1 MLINFYL
8 YITITCYQIKLLQG
22 AANSYNIT
30 EDVIFT
36 QWFNSI
42 LVLDD
47 REAFKISCQI
57 ELLDCTSN
65 SLSITGTK
73 HK

>member
-1 MLINFYL
+1 MF
-8 YITITCYQIKLLQG
+8 
-22 AANSYNIT
+22 
-30 EDVIFT
+30 D

-47 REAFKISCQI
+47 KQAFKISCQI
-57 ELLDCTSN
+57 QPLDNYIQSIN
-65 SLSITGTK
+65 SLSVTPNK